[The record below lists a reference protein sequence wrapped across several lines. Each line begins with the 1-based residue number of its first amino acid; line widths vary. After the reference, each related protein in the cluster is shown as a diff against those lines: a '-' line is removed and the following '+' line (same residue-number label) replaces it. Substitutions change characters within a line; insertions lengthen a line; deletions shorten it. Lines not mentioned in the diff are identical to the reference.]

1 MSSRYDAVVIG
12 SGPNGL
18 VAAITLARG
27 GRSVLLVEAAATL
40 GGSIATEELTL
51 PGFRHDVFSAVHP
64 AAVASP
70 VLAEL
75 ELERHGLRWIHPELA
90 MAHPLPDGRAAVL
103 SRELSRTRSSLDG
116 LSAGDGQRWQAL
128 VEPYL
133 SHWGAVRAT
142 MLAGFPPARG
152 PVKLV
157 AGLGLQGA
165 LDFVRL
171 LLMSAEGLARE
182 VFAGEGAAWLYGS
195 SLHGDAPLDA
205 AGSAISG
212 VYLNLLGHVVGWP
225 SAQGGAGRIADALV
239 ACLHELGGHTR
250 TSARAERVHA
260 RRGRVA
266 GLTLAGGE
274 RVQART
280 VVATTTPHGLVALAG
295 DALGDSYVRRALRFR
310 YGPQTVKL
318 DWALDAP
325 VPWTSED
332 ARRAGTVHVGGTVAE
347 LRRALHDL
355 RGGRLPEQ
363 PFVLLGQQTIADPTR
378 APQGKHTV
386 WAYSHTPPGID
397 WARRREAIADTIER
411 QIERFAPGFGER
423 VLARHVM
430 APADLQQRN
439 ANLVGGD
446 VGGGSYAMDQLV
458 FRPLPALNPYA
469 TPLRGLYVGSASAFP
484 GGAVHGIPG
493 HAAAKAAL
501 RGSRLRSAA
510 GLRRAR
516 QRVAPSRLA
525 G

>member
-1 MSSRYDAVVIG
+1 MSPRYDAVVIG

-27 GRSVLLVEAAATL
+27 GRSVLVVESAATL
-40 GGSIATEELTL
+40 GGSTTTEELTL
-51 PGFRHDVFSAVHP
+51 PGFHHDVFSAVHP
-64 AAVASP
+64 ASVASP

-103 SRELSRTRSSLDG
+103 SRDLARTRSSLDG
-116 LSAGDGQRWQAL
+116 LGEGDGRRWQAL

-133 SHWGAVRAT
+133 SHFDAVRAT
-142 MLAGFPPARG
+142 MLAGFPPVRG
-152 PVKLV
+152 PAKLL
-157 AGLGLQGA
+157 AGLRLQA
-165 LDFVRL
+165 VLDFARL
-171 LLMSAEGLARE
+171 VMMSAEGLARE
-182 VFAGEGAAWLYGS
+182 VFTGEGAAWLYGS

-212 VYLNLLGHVVGWP
+212 VYLNLLGHAVGWP
-225 SAQGGAGRIADALV
+225 SAQGGAGRIADAMV
-239 ACLHELGGHTR
+239 ACLHEHGGQAR
-250 TSARAERVHA
+250 TSARAERIHA
-260 RRGRVA
+260 HRGRVT
-266 GLTLAGGE
+266 GVTLADGDTI
-274 RVQART
+274 QART

-295 DALGDSYVRRALRFR
+295 DALGDAYVRRALRFR

-325 VPWTSED
+325 VPWASED

-347 LRRALHDL
+347 MRRALHEL
-355 RGGRLPEQ
+355 RGGHLPEQ
-363 PFVLLGQQTIADPTR
+363 PFVLCGQQTIADPTR
-378 APQGKHTV
+378 APEGRHTM
-386 WAYSHTPPGID
+386 WAYAHTPAGID
-397 WARRREAIADTIER
+397 WARRREHVADTIER
-411 QIERFAPGFGER
+411 QIERFAPGFRER

-430 APADLQQRN
+430 APADLEERN

-469 TPLRGLYVGSASAFP
+469 TPLRGLYFGSASAFP

-501 RGSRLRSAA
+501 RGARLPALPRLA
-510 GLRRAR
+510 RRAASAR
-516 QRVAPSRLA
+516 EA

>member
-1 MSSRYDAVVIG
+1 MSQRYDAVVIG

-27 GRSVLLVEAAATL
+27 GRSVLVVESAATL

-51 PGFRHDVFSAVHP
+51 PGFHHDVFSAVHP
-64 AAVASP
+64 ASVASP

-75 ELERHGLRWIHPELA
+75 KLERHGLRWIHPELA

-103 SRELSRTRSSLDG
+103 SRDLSRTRTNLDG
-116 LSAGDGQRWQAL
+116 LSTGDGQRWQDL

-133 SHWGAVRAT
+133 RHWEAVRAT
-142 MLAGFPPARG
+142 MLAGFPPVRG

-157 AGLGLQGA
+157 AGLRLQGA
-165 LDFVRL
+165 LDFARL
-171 LLMSAEGLARE
+171 VMMSAEGLARE
-182 VFAGEGAAWLYGS
+182 VFAGQGAAWLYGS

-212 VYLNLLGHVVGWP
+212 VYLNLLGHAVGWP
-225 SAQGGAGRIADALV
+225 SAQGGAGRLADAMV
-239 ACLHELGGHTR
+239 ECLHEHGGHTR
-250 TSARAERVHA
+250 TSAGAERVHA
-260 RRGRVA
+260 RRGRVT
-266 GLTLAGGE
+266 GVTLADGE
-274 RVQART
+274 TVQART
-280 VVATTTPHGLVALAG
+280 VVATTTPHALVALAG

-310 YGPQTVKL
+310 YGQQTVKL

-325 VPWTSED
+325 IPWTSED

-347 LRRALHDL
+347 LRRALHDV

-363 PFVLLGQQTIADPTR
+363 PFLLSGQQTIADPTR
-378 APQGKHTV
+378 APEGKHTV
-386 WAYSHTPPGID
+386 WAYTHTPPGVD
-397 WARRREAIADTIER
+397 WALRREDFADAVER
-411 QIERFAPGFGER
+411 QIERFAPGFRER
-423 VLARHVM
+423 LLARHVM
-430 APADLQQRN
+430 VPADLQQRN

-458 FRPLPALNPYA
+458 FRPLPSLNPYA
-469 TPLRGLYVGSASAFP
+469 TPLRGLYFGSASAFP

-501 RGSRLRSAA
+501 RGA
-510 GLRRAR
+510 
-516 QRVAPSRLA
+516 RLA
-525 G
+525 ALPRPPLLRG

>member
-1 MSSRYDAVVIG
+1 MSARYDAVVIG

-27 GRSVLLVEAAATL
+27 GRSVLVVESATTL

-51 PGFRHDVFSAVHP
+51 PGFHHDVFSAVHP

-75 ELERHGLRWIHPELA
+75 ELGRHGLRWVHPELA

-103 SRELSRTRSSLDG
+103 SRDLSRTQSNLDG
-116 LSAGDGQRWQAL
+116 LSPGDGQRWQAL

-133 SHWGAVRAT
+133 RHWEAVRAT

-152 PVKLV
+152 AVKLV
-157 AGLGLQGA
+157 AGLRPQGA
-165 LDFVRL
+165 LDFARL
-171 LLMSAEGLARE
+171 LMMSAEGLASE

-212 VYLNLLGHVVGWP
+212 VYLNLLGHAVGWP
-225 SAQGGAGRIADALV
+225 SAEGGAGRIADAMV
-239 ACLHELGGHTR
+239 ARLSELGGHTR
-250 TSARAERVHA
+250 TSARAEHVHAYRGRVTGVTLADGETVHA
-260 RRGRVA
+260 R
-266 GLTLAGGE
+266 
-274 RVQART
+274 T
-280 VVATTTPHGLVALAG
+280 VIATTNPHGLVAMAG

-325 VPWTSED
+325 IPWTAED

-347 LRRALHDL
+347 LRRSLHEV
-355 RGGRLPEQ
+355 RGGRPTEQ
-363 PFVLLGQQTIADPTR
+363 PFLLCGQQTIADPTR
-378 APQGKHTV
+378 APAGQHTA
-386 WAYSHTPPGID
+386 WAYTHTPAGID
-397 WARRREAIADTIER
+397 WARERGHIVDTIEG
-411 QIERFAPGFGER
+411 QIERFAPGFRDR
-423 VLARHVM
+423 VLTRHVLT
-430 APADLQQRN
+430 PADLEQRN

-446 VGGGSYAMDQLV
+446 VSGGSYAMDQLV
-458 FRPLPALNPYA
+458 FRPLPTLNPYA
-469 TPLRGLYVGSASAFP
+469 TALRGLYFGSASAFP

-501 RGSRLRSAA
+501 RGSWT
-510 GLRRAR
+510 RAR
-516 QRVAPSRLA
+516 PRVRRKR